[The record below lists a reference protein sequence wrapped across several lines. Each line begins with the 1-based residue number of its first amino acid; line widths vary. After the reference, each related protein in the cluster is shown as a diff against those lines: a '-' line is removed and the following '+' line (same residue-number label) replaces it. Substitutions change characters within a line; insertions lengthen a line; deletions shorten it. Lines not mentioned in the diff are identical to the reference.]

1 MARKLSDILK
11 DRTIF
16 TEEQE
21 KRILENAK
29 KEIQDSLSKVES
41 NSSIKDVLK
50 QIDEILIEDNNNK

>member
-11 DRTIF
+11 DKTNFPKERLERIEKLT
-16 TEEQE
+16 QE
-21 KRILENAK
+21 
-29 KEIQDSLSKVES
+29 EIQDSLSKVES